1 MSSRKDNYG
10 DDKIPETLDGD
21 EWLFINRGRY
31 RSPPSLWF
39 IHICREVIHK
49 LDI

>member
-31 RSPPSLWF
+31 RSPPSL
-39 IHICREVIHK
+39 
-49 LDI
+49 